1 MAMTHRERDWSSGSL
16 LVAIVTGFFSSGCGA
31 SSARLGVGPVLDSD
45 GRVGIE
51 STFSLGF
58 GMPLDYR
65 GRSQHYMQ
73 GLAFVGGGA
82 DVDTDAKI
90 VTTGIGADYIY
101 WAHPRLD
108 VRAGMYF
115 VYRNREDKPKEH
127 DLLGMGAHVALMPVT
142 TGSDSSIFVP
152 QFCIGPEFRVDQ
164 SWDAHSNASRTHF
177 GFPLVMEFN
186 LLAAGD

>member
-1 MAMTHRERDWSSGSL
+1 
-16 LVAIVTGFFSSGCGA
+16 
-31 SSARLGVGPVLDSD
+31 
-45 GRVGIE
+45 
-51 STFSLGF
+51 
-58 GMPLDYR
+58 MPLDYR

-127 DLLGMGAHVALMPVT
+127 DLLGMGAHVALMPVAV
-142 TGSDSSIFVP
+142 GSDSDIFVP

-164 SWDAHSNASRTHF
+164 SWDAHSNASRAHF

>member
-1 MAMTHRERDWSSGSL
+1 MKHECN
-16 LVAIVTGFFSSGCGA
+16 VTGRFSPRVSAIFAAFLLGGCGA
-31 SSARLGVGPVLDSD
+31 SSARLGVGPVLDSNSN
-45 GRVGIE
+45 VGIE

-58 GMPLDYR
+58 GMPLDYQ
-65 GRSQHYMQ
+65 GRSKHYLQ
-73 GLAFVGGGA
+73 GLGFVGGGA
-82 DVDTDAKI
+82 DVDTGAKI

-115 VYRNREDKPKEH
+115 VYRNRAEMTKER
-127 DLLGMGAHVALMPVT
+127 DFFGLGAHVALMPVAT
-142 TGSDSSIFVP
+142 KSDSNIFVP

-164 SWDAHSNASRTHF
+164 SWESNSNRTRTHF
-177 GFPLVMEFN
+177 GFPLVIEVN

>member
-1 MAMTHRERDWSSGSL
+1 MTLRARGRQGVPL
-16 LVAIVTGFFSSGCGA
+16 LPAVVTGFFLTACGA
-31 SSARLGVGPVLDSD
+31 SSARLGVGPVLDSNSN
-45 GRVGIE
+45 VGIE

-82 DVDTDAKI
+82 DVDTDARI

-127 DLLGMGAHVALMPVT
+127 DLFGLGAHVALMPVA
-142 TGSDSSIFVP
+142 TGSDSNIFVP
-152 QFCIGPEFRVDQ
+152 QFCVGPEFRIDQ
-164 SWDAHSNASRTHF
+164 SWDSNSNASRTHF
-177 GFPLVMEFN
+177 SFPLVMEFN

>member
-1 MAMTHRERDWSSGSL
+1 MLRILEL
-16 LVAIVTGFFSSGCGA
+16 LFGCSAIFLLSACGA
-31 SSARLGVGPVLDSD
+31 SSVRLGVGPVVDSNNN
-45 GRVGIE
+45 VGIE
-51 STFSLGF
+51 STFSLGI

-65 GRSQHYMQ
+65 SRSKHYLQ
-73 GLAFVGGGA
+73 GLGFVGGGA
-82 DVDTDAKI
+82 DVDTGAKI

-115 VYRNREDKPKEH
+115 VYRNREEMTKER
-127 DLLGMGAHVALMPVT
+127 DLYGLGAHVALMPVLS
-142 TGSDSSIFVP
+142 GSASNIFVP

-164 SWDAHSNASRTHF
+164 SWDSNSNVTRTFF
-177 GFPLVMEFN
+177 GFPLVLEVN